1 MTLKN
6 VDKAPF
12 PWFGGKSQAAPL
24 VWELLGD
31 VPHYV
36 EPFAGSLAV
45 LIGRPHLAN
54 RPYYSETV
62 NDLDCLLVNVWR
74 AIQQHPEETAEHA
87 SWPITE
93 ADKMARQLALVR
105 WRETEAAAHLR
116 GDSGWCDPQ
125 MAGWWLWGVATAIG
139 ATWCNG
145 GPWTADEAGFAYKQ
159 DRDGT
164 RRAGVTAELPHL
176 VGNQG
181 INHPGTRQPG
191 VIAGLPHLSNSG
203 RGINRPGTRQ
213 PGVTAELP
221 HLGNDGQGI
230 NHPGTRQPGVTA
242 ERPHLGN
249 NGQGINHAGTRQPG
263 VTAQRPHLGD
273 NGQGINRPGT
283 RQPGVSTH
291 LLEPHEYHPIIMPEL
306 TRWMAHLAARLR
318 HVRIVNGDW
327 KRVVTGGA
335 TKTLPVRMTD
345 GQCGIFLDPPYA
357 DTASRTAKLYAE
369 DSFDVAHEVRE
380 WALQHGNDPDYRIIV
395 AGYEGEHTTFEQ
407 AGWTSHEWFK
417 KGFLTG
423 GMANTGDKHA
433 DGIGQQNR
441 ERLWASPHCTLPE
454 PEQQPPQLFDT
465 E

>member
-54 RPYYSETV
+54 RPYHSETV

-93 ADKMARQLALVR
+93 ADKMARQIALVR

-139 ATWCNG
+139 ATWCTG
-145 GPWTADEAGFAYKQ
+145 GPWTADEEGFAYKQ
-159 DRDGT
+159 DRDG
-164 RRAGVTAELPHL
+164 
-176 VGNQG
+176 N
-181 INHPGTRQPG
+181 RQPG
-191 VIAGLPHLSNSG
+191 V
-203 RGINRPGTRQ
+203 R
-213 PGVTAELP
+213 AEL
-221 HLGNDGQGI
+221 
-230 NHPGTRQPGVTA
+230 
-242 ERPHLGN
+242 PHLGN
-249 NGQGINHAGTRQPG
+249 NGQGIH
-263 VTAQRPHLGD
+263 H
-273 NGQGINRPGT
+273 PGT

-335 TKTLPVRMTD
+335 SKTLPVRMTD
-345 GQCGIFLDPPYA
+345 AQCGIFLDPPYA

-369 DSFDVAHEVRE
+369 DSLSVAHEVRE
-380 WALQHGNDPDYRIIV
+380 WALQHGDDPDYRIIV